1 MKRLTTAILIGALSA
16 LGCGALDG
24 PQGVAENWGTAVHA
38 DQSQQI
44 ANPSAG
50 EWDGEAPMVL
60 DGVTGEQV
68 MQNYRKTEEKRQTTT
83 TPVDFETLDTN

>member
-1 MKRLTTAILIGALSA
+1 MNRATIAILAGVLLAA
-16 LGCGALDG
+16 LGCAG
-24 PQGVAENWGTAVHA
+24 PQGLAENWGTAVQT
-38 DQSQQI
+38 DMSQQV

-68 MQNYRKTEEKRQTTT
+68 MKNYRKTEDVRESTTQAI
-83 TPVDFETLDTN
+83 DFETLSKD

>member
-1 MKRLTTAILIGALSA
+1 MKRLTTAILAGSLGA
-16 LGCGALDG
+16 LGCAG
-24 PQGVAENWGTAVHA
+24 PQGLAENWGTAVHS
-38 DQSQQI
+38 DTSQQI

-68 MQNYRKTEEKRQTTT
+68 MQNYRKTEEKRESTTE
-83 TPVDFETLDTN
+83 PVDFETLSTD